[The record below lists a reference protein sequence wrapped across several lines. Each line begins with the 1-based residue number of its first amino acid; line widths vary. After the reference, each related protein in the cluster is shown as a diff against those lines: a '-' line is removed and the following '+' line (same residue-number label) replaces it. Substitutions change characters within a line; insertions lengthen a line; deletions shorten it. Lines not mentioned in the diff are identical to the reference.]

1 MAEPATT
8 TTVTVA
14 TFSCVV
20 GTSVCTMLAAFGI
33 DVASMVAALMG
44 CLVVQTLLPSEQV
57 TMKSIALTTLGSM
70 IFASFLAPWVSPYI
84 AKLAPEGMTSD
95 HVRASVACLLAAFP
109 KPVLLLIQRRF
120 LKAVGA
126 QDA

>member
-14 TFSCVV
+14 TLSCVV
-20 GTSVCTMLAAFGI
+20 GTSACTVLAAFGI

-44 CLVVQTLLPSEQV
+44 CLVVQTLLPAEQISLR
-57 TMKSIALTTLGSM
+57 SIALTTLGSM
-70 IFASFLAPWVSPYI
+70 IFASVAAPWLVPYV
-84 AKLAPEGMTSD
+84 AKITPEGMAYD
-95 HVRASVACLLAAFP
+95 HVRASTAALLAAFP
-109 KPVLLLIQRRF
+109 KPLLLLIKNRY
-120 LKAVGA
+120 LKAVGG